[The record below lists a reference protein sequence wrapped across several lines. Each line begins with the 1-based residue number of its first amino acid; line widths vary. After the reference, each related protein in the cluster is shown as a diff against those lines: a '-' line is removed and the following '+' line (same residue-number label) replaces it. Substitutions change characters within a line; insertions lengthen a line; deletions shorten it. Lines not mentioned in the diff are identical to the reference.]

1 MSSAA
6 RSLGRF
12 DLANSE
18 YSPPIDMLNYV
29 ATQTPND
36 SQHRKRP
43 RFWLGPLL
51 AGICFALGY
60 GITQRFMTLRGSI
73 QQTSKQTFQ
82 TTSFPGE
89 RLEQLRRSQGIT
101 NNADLQADVAA
112 IEAKQQKE
120 KLAAA
125 AALRREQ
132 ELQATLKPSEPVL
145 PEPPQLPPSPSA
157 ATAPPPTNPMELPA
171 VTTQPSIT
179 PSSDLLPTQQAPAP
193 TTETTPS
200 PLAAPQTF
208 TSPSELPQ
216 QP

>member
-1 MSSAA
+1 
-6 RSLGRF
+6 
-12 DLANSE
+12 
-18 YSPPIDMLNYV
+18 MLNYV

-60 GITQRFMTLRGSI
+60 GITQRVMTLRGSI

-125 AALRREQ
+125 AALRRKQ

-157 ATAPPPTNPMELPA
+157 ATTPPPTNPMELPA

-193 TTETTPS
+193 TTEATPS

-208 TSPSELPQ
+208 TSPSEAPQ

>member
-1 MSSAA
+1 
-6 RSLGRF
+6 
-12 DLANSE
+12 
-18 YSPPIDMLNYV
+18 MLNYV

-36 SQHRKRP
+36 SQHRKSP
-43 RFWLGPLL
+43 RFWLAPLL

-60 GITQRFMTLRGSI
+60 GITQRVMTLRGSI

-125 AALRREQ
+125 AALRRKQ

-208 TSPSELPQ
+208 TSPSEAPQ

>member
-1 MSSAA
+1 M
-6 RSLGRF
+6 
-12 DLANSE
+12 
-18 YSPPIDMLNYV
+18 

-60 GITQRFMTLRGSI
+60 GITQRVMTLRGSI

-125 AALRREQ
+125 AALRRKQ
-132 ELQATLKPSEPVL
+132 ELQASLQPSEPVL

-208 TSPSELPQ
+208 TSPSEAPQ

>member
-1 MSSAA
+1 
-6 RSLGRF
+6 
-12 DLANSE
+12 
-18 YSPPIDMLNYV
+18 MLNDV

-43 RFWLGPLL
+43 RFWLAPLL

-60 GITQRFMTLRGSI
+60 GITQRVMTLRGSI

-112 IEAKQQKE
+112 IEAKQAAVRNAKQQKE

-125 AALRREQ
+125 AALRRKQ

-208 TSPSELPQ
+208 TSPSEAPQ